1 MTNSQS
7 DIFISIILPCYNEEK
22 SLDAFFER
30 IQPILHDID
39 NNWEIVCV
47 NDGSTDKTLDI
58 LRSYSNEDARIKV
71 INLARNFGKEAAMTA
86 GIDKCNGQVVIPID
100 ADLQD
105 PPELIPDMVK
115 LWREGYDVVLAT
127 RNGRKGES
135 WIKKT
140 TAAAF
145 YKIIGKMAHIDIPA
159 NTGDYRLMD
168 KKVIESIKGLTER
181 NRFMK
186 GLFAW
191 PGFKTTSIYF
201 DRDERYAGDTSW
213 NYWKLWQF
221 ALDGIFSF
229 TTMPLKIWTYI
240 GGLISLSAFI
250 YASILIV
257 KTMIYG
263 TDVPGY
269 ASLMVVML
277 LIGGIQLI
285 SLGVIGEY
293 IARIYRETK
302 ARPTYIIDEDDRKR

>member
-1 MTNSQS
+1 MIKLQS
-7 DIFISIILPCYNEEK
+7 DIFISIILPCHNEEQ

-39 NNWEIVCV
+39 NDWEIVCI
-47 NDGSTDKTLDI
+47 NDGSQDKTLEI
-58 LRSYSNEDARIKV
+58 LKSYSNEDARIKV
-71 INLARNFGKEAAMTA
+71 INFARNFGKEAAMTA

-105 PPELIPDMVK
+105 PPELIANMVE

-127 RNGRKGES
+127 RNSRKGES

-145 YKIIGKMAHIDIPA
+145 YKIIGKMANIDIPA

-168 KKVIESIKGLTER
+168 RKVVESIKALTER

-191 PGFKTTSIYF
+191 SGFKTTTIYF
-201 DRDERYAGDTSW
+201 DRDERYAGNTSW

-240 GGLISLSAFI
+240 GGLISLSSFI
-250 YASILIV
+250 YAIILIA
-257 KTMIYG
+257 KTMVYG

-277 LIGGIQLI
+277 FIGGIQLI
-285 SLGVIGEY
+285 SLGVMGEY

-302 ARPTYIIDEDDRKR
+302 ARPTYIIDEDNRKR